1 MYHRQ
6 IRFPRWKNK
15 GWLDVCHTERG
26 MFLSRLKIN
35 QFKQKHLSLEERLI
49 EKMWT
54 FSDSISHL
62 LTKRC
67 GLRETVSNLQLTK
80 WPFSSMV
87 DRASVKNQCDRL
99 LRKKSRWFGRKSTHK
114 QFCSDYPDIQIVPF
128 RGKVSSEQ
136 WDFLHMQPFSSTY
149 AQPWLT
155 TESTAYVSFKVLLRG
170 THADPEQSLLFEC
183 HEHAA
188 AAWNCSPRPTNLHRH
203 QVPEKRSS
211 RQWGSSSLCP

>member
-1 MYHRQ
+1 MFATQ
-6 IRFPRWKNK
+6 NVACFWVSKKLISSSKSICAWKN
-15 GWLDVCHTERG
+15 GWLKRCG
-26 MFLSRLKIN
+26 
-35 QFKQKHLSLEERLI
+35 HLVTVSV
-49 EKMWT
+49 T
-54 FSDSISHL
+54 L
-62 LTKRC
+62 LTTRC

-87 DRASVKNQCDRL
+87 DRASVKNQFDRL

-114 QFCSDYPDIQIVPF
+114 QFCSDYPDIQLVPF

-136 WDFLHMQPFSSTY
+136 WFFLHMQPFSSTY

-155 TESTAYVSFKVLLRG
+155 TESTAYVSFKVPLRG

-188 AAWNCSPRPTNLHRH
+188 AAWICSPRPTNLHRH

-211 RQWGSSSLCP
+211 RQRGGSSLCP